1 MKVLHRNIPLKKQV
15 ITGLVISM
23 ILMLLFSQ
31 GAAVYAIHSAPA
43 EKTNKKA
50 ENSKKG
56 EEAVLLLNATAT
68 VSSFQIHFEPLCKIA
83 ISVPEAGKAVK
94 LIFCHFT
101 GYFNNYFLTLFQ
113 FIIATKAP

>member
-1 MKVLHRNIPLKKQV
+1 MPLKKQV
-15 ITGLVISM
+15 MAGLIMAM
-23 ILMLLFSQ
+23 ILVLLFSQ
-31 GAAVYAIHSAPA
+31 GAAVYAIHKAPV
-43 EKTNKKA
+43 EKTNQKA

-83 ISVPEAGKAVK
+83 ISLPETAKTVK

-101 GYFNNYFLTLFQ
+101 GYFNSYFLTLFQ